1 MNNISQ
7 NSVINDVVCDEA
19 VDEIDEIDEVF
30 IHLLQIEPPINMIE
44 RIMHV
49 VAQLPQPRP
58 LSHWKDY
65 DCFMIESNIEQIS

>member
-7 NSVINDVVCDEA
+7 NSVINDVVCDEV
-19 VDEIDEIDEVF
+19 VDEIDEIDEAF
-30 IHLLQIEPPINMIE
+30 ILLLQIEPPINMVE

-49 VAQLPQPRP
+49 VAQLPQPRL

-65 DCFMIESNIEQIS
+65 DFFIVESKIEQIS

>member
-7 NSVINDVVCDEA
+7 NSVINDVVCDEV

-30 IHLLQIEPPINMIE
+30 IHLLQIEPPINMVE
-44 RIMHV
+44 RIMQV
-49 VAQLPQPRP
+49 VAQLSQSRP

-65 DCFMIESNIEQIS
+65 DFFMVESDIEQIS